1 MRKVVVL
8 GGISLLVVLTATISF
23 LIMRNSEEGRA
34 VNDSVG
40 GAHAEPQFSEA
51 PSTDSKDSRKGLSTA
66 SSGAAAGYEVK
77 GDYSM
82 YAPKTDDELAW
93 LKKNSFPS
101 EEEMRTGASGRA
113 QAGEFSISDG
123 YSAFEILRAENY
135 GLTNAED
142 RGRATDFLGRVAA
155 DGSIY
160 ALEALGNIYSAGP
173 GKNIVQSEAYYRAA
187 IIRGNWNAILRARPN
202 MSRQDEMVADLM
214 AQQIILNLNRARAR
228 RGLPPL
234 EYDPRPGLDEFSR
247 SISDAISRKG

>member
-1 MRKVVVL
+1 MRKVAAL
-8 GGISLLVVLTATISF
+8 GAISLLVVLVASVS
-23 LIMRNSEEGRA
+23 LLMMRNGQEDRA
-34 VNDSVG
+34 GNDSAVD
-40 GAHAEPQFSEA
+40 AHAEHQFSEA
-51 PSTDSKDSRKGLSTA
+51 PSTDSKGSGKGVSTA
-66 SSGAAAGYEVK
+66 DSGAVAGYEIK

-82 YAPKTDDELAW
+82 YDPKTDDELKW

-101 EEEMRTGASGRA
+101 QEEMRTGASGRA

-135 GLTNAED
+135 GLTNAQD
-142 RGRATDFLGRVAA
+142 RERATDFLGRVAA

-202 MSRQDEMVADLM
+202 MSRQDEIVADLM
-214 AQQIILNLNRARAR
+214 AQQIILNLNRARTR

-247 SISDAISRKG
+247 SIADAITRK